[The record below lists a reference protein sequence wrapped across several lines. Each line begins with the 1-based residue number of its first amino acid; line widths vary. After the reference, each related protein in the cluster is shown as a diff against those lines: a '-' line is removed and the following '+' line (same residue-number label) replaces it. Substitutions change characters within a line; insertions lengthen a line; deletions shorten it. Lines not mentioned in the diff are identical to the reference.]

1 MPARITKQRYHSFLL
16 RLWLV
21 NEQEGLAWRA
31 SLENP
36 HTGERLGFASLERL
50 FAFLQDQA
58 ADIAT
63 GEAGLSSAGEGGGHR
78 Q

>member
-21 NEQEGLAWRA
+21 DEQEGLTWRA

-36 HTGERLGFASLERL
+36 HTGERLGFATLERL
-50 FAFLQDQA
+50 FIFLQDQCEFFPSSNL
-58 ADIAT
+58 T
-63 GEAGLSSAGEGGGHR
+63 KGECDE
-78 Q
+78 